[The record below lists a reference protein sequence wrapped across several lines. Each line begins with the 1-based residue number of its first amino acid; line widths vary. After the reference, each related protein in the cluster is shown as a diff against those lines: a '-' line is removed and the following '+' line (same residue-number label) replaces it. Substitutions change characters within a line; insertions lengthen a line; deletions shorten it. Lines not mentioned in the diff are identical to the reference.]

1 MTPRS
6 FFLSAGVAFAFLSIG
21 FLAGRLTAPV
31 RHTASTEAFSAALDP
46 RNVALPTS
54 QPPTQV
60 ASADSSPPADQPSTS
75 TAQSRLD
82 AAMWLHQHGLL
93 HVVSFM
99 EGGQLSPA
107 FVKLFDLQPA
117 EVNLLNRVFSDVRS
131 KVETLTIANAQA
143 ELSPDGSRLIVQIP
157 SLPVESRALYNE
169 MLQAFDAA
177 LGPERSAQF
186 QTLAGSHLDAAFG
199 GFGLDPVTYEINL
212 VSQSQ
217 MADGRPIYE
226 VRRSHTSAD
235 GSGFARS
242 ESQLTEADLRRA
254 FPLLSRF
261 LPPDRLKQ

>member
-1 MTPRS
+1 MTARS

-21 FLAGRLTAPV
+21 FFAGRLTAPV
-31 RHTASTEAFSAALDP
+31 RHAASTEAFSAAPDS

-54 QPPTQV
+54 QLPTQA
-60 ASADSSPPADQPSTS
+60 ASADSPPPADQPSAS

-99 EGGQLSPA
+99 EGYQLTPA
-107 FVKLFDLQPA
+107 FVKLFDLQPT
-117 EVNLLNRVFSDVRS
+117 EVNRLNRVVNEVRS
-131 KVETLTIANAQA
+131 KVEALAVANAQA

-157 SLPVESRALYNE
+157 SLPAESSALYNE
-169 MLQAFDAA
+169 VLQAFNEA

-199 GFGLDPVTYEINL
+199 GFGLDPVKYEINL
-212 VSQSQ
+212 ISQSQ

-226 VRRSHTSAD
+226 VQRSHTSAD
-235 GSGFARS
+235 GSGSARS

-261 LPPDRLKQ
+261 LPPNRLKR